1 MAIQDSVRNPRV
13 GLLKVDYSVIIIP
26 EDNSAFSIEVNDH
39 FECKVVKDGLEL
51 SALFHRSVSLNP
63 PQLFNI
69 EIVYEI
75 DWDIIEGKTQEI
87 KENIEKISIADKNFL
102 CYSAKAEAAMLIA
115 QMTKSNSMLP
125 PLWTP
130 DSLIE
135 QSKGNKI

>member
-1 MAIQDSVRNPRV
+1 MAIQNSVINPKV
-13 GLLKVDYSVIIIP
+13 GLLKVNYEIIKP
-26 EDNSAFSIEVNDH
+26 SEDDSAFSIEIKDH
-39 FECKVVKDGLEL
+39 FECKIVEDRPEL

-69 EIVYEI
+69 DVIYEI
-75 DWDIIEGKTQEI
+75 DWDIVEGRAQEI
-87 KENIEKISIADKNFL
+87 NDIIETLSIADKNFL

-130 DSLIE
+130 DSIIE
-135 QSKGNKI
+135 QPE